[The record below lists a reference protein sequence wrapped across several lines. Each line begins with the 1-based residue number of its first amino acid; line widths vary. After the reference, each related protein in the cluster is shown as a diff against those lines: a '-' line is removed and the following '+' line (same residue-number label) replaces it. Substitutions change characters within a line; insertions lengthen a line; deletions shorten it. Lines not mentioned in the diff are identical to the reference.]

1 MNELQVFNFDELPIR
16 TLEVDGEPYFVG
28 KDVADILGYSNS
40 RKALGDHVDLE
51 DKKDGVTI
59 RDTMGRNQQP
69 TLINESGLY
78 ALIFSSRLESAK
90 RFKRWVTSEVLPQI
104 RNKGMYITK
113 ATATEMINNPEILT
127 MLVEQIAK
135 VSNLQLDYN
144 TQTSN
149 ELKEIKQTLTGEY
162 VTPQD
167 ITAIK
172 YMVKDKAE
180 KYVDANGTQLTLE
193 DVATADIYELAQ
205 HNKRL
210 KEQRRYDIGKAKSK
224 ILVATKKHLGMKGNA
239 PNNHIK
245 RRDVDRAIQFIK
257 DMRNSEIA

>member
-1 MNELQVFNFDELPIR
+1 MNELQVFNFDELPVR
-16 TLEVDGEPYFVG
+16 TLEIDNKPYFVG
-28 KDVADILGYSNS
+28 KDVAEILGYK
-40 RKALGDHVDLE
+40 RTADAIREHVDEE
-51 DKKDGVTI
+51 DKGVGKIQT
-59 RDTMGRNQQP
+59 RGGKQP
-69 TLINESGLY
+69 VTLINESGLY
-78 ALIFSSRLESAK
+78 ALIFSSKLESAK

-180 KYVDANGTQLTLE
+180 KYVDASGTQLTLE
-193 DVATADIYELAQ
+193 DVTTTDIYELAQ

-210 KEQRRYDIGKAKSK
+210 KEQRRYDVGKAKSK

>member
-144 TQTSN
+144 THTSN
-149 ELKEIKQTLTGEY
+149 ELKAIKQTLTGEY

-193 DVATADIYELAQ
+193 DIATTDIYELAQ

-224 ILVATKKHLGMKGNA
+224 ILVATKKYLGMKGNA

-257 DMRNSEIA
+257 DMRYSEIA

>member
-1 MNELQVFNFDELPIR
+1 MNELKIFNFDELPVR

-28 KDVADILGYSNS
+28 NDVAQILGYEDYRGAIN
-40 RKALGDHVDLE
+40 KKVDNE
-51 DKKDGVTI
+51 DKLRSQIDHAGQK
-59 RDTMGRNQQP
+59 RNV

-78 ALIFSSRLESAK
+78 ALIFSSKLESAK

-144 TQTSN
+144 THTSN

-167 ITAIK
+167 IDAIK
-172 YMVKDKAE
+172 FVTKDKAE
-180 KYVDANGTQLTLE
+180 KTVDSFGVQVTLDDALT
-193 DVATADIYELAQ
+193 TDIYELAQ
-205 HNKRL
+205 LNKRQ
-210 KEQRRYDIGKAKSK
+210 KEQRRHDVGRIKSK
-224 ILVATKKHLGMKGNA
+224 IMVATKKHLGMKGNA

-245 RRDVDRAIQFIK
+245 RKDVDRAIQFIK
-257 DMRNSEIA
+257 DMRYSEIA